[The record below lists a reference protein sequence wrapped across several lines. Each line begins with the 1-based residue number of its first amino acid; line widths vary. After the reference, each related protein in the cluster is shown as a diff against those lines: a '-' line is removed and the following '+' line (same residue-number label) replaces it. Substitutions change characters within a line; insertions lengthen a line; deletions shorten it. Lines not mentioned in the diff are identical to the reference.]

1 MCNFV
6 IHVMFILY
14 LKDLCAT
21 LWDICDRRRD
31 DAEKERA
38 RIMEDNWTDDHSGM
52 IVNHC
57 ISLMQ
62 VGM

>member
-6 IHVMFILY
+6 LHVMFILY

-62 VGM
+62 VCM